1 MQLCSISGTV
11 WAFLEGVKNSGSP
24 LPRSVIV
31 ARCQKDSA
39 LLTTIC
45 QVARSALILLSV
57 DGNNKPKSA
66 VVAGAD
72 RILSFFT
79 ATVIE
84 VADKGSLDDT
94 QLRTLYPFLLEGLKK
109 SSEGSEEN
117 KNGGGKVPYRVG
129 GPADQWRRSSC
140 MIIAQICRKTRLAKP
155 LLKNIIGALM
165 YSFVQISGITQ
176 GSSGVLTSSQI
187 PNTGLDAALEIITIV
202 SVIAQSQKVSMGPKM
217 LLAMFS
223 DISESSNS
231 SIESSS
237 SSSFSSQESNDNS
250 VPAIRIGSSYLLQC
264 IEILQKSKGFDAS
277 ALIKCITTTLT
288 AALVY
293 QVEEHKSFAESSFL
307 SPMMAS
313 KILAYCIASGMLAE
327 SIIGS
332 IVWKILQNNSLLGSV
347 GQGLLTVKTTTSAVN
362 GRKERSE
369 SFSDDN
375 DGDRKEVLRVLRCVS
390 QRYPTIFDSC
400 VQAAYNE
407 VKNDN
412 SHTSITEGDEID
424 VTTIERVLDEDDKDD
439 EDELLIGLSL
449 SDIRLK
455 QEAKASSLRQLL
467 SDTFTHA
474 PYRMPNDN
482 GVSLIISLSHT
493 SSLIREAA
501 LETFTLTVP
510 LVCES
515 TPDVRGL
522 AQAASLLLTDSDHLV
537 AISAWNVNS
546 VIRISSHITS
556 QEFFE
561 CAFTAF
567 NYWLECT
574 TRLPVRASKVLS
586 AILLGLSESS
596 IAKIICSSEIMSLG
610 SVLQGDIWL
619 FVTVLTCAMDVVLLS
634 VKEDN
639 YETEKGGKRS
649 KALQYTALLCAKLLG
664 DNESLPLFSGISSIL
679 TENKTP
685 HDSIMKKKNKSKN
698 DNGIVKDSDS
708 EENLT
713 FDLVAKSI
721 ALCLCGADSSSKF
734 QSFHRASLYF
744 SSTSWVTRTSRSK
757 NRTFISFLD
766 SISSHLIAMLMEET
780 TEKTEILK
788 VLQFITALSTSQI
801 IHFIRMSSAKTF
813 ISLAV
818 ITALKNIITRAD
830 IIGISNIIG
839 NDKLENV
846 PDIIIEGSK
855 NILAND
861 IGGRIILSVLSSEI
875 PSIAALAG
883 LCLGHFYGN
892 NPSFILYRVA
902 LSSVTHGGVQCDDLS
917 FYYPLNVT
925 NTVIE
930 NTDFGAIDFTDSY
943 LEVSPKAKAGAIS
956 ALSQYIS
963 AFNTGV
969 EVFDIDISLSSLL
982 IAIVPLLIGSC
993 CDENKSVR
1001 SSAILLG
1008 QSLKDLRPQ
1017 FQLTS
1022 QKNKNKQ
1029 SKENSYLSG
1038 MIPMTII
1045 ELITFGHIIT
1055 SSAAVILLDSHT
1067 MINVLS
1073 QKIFSKTESPLGI
1086 PGFPTTNMKMK
1097 TLSDSL
1103 LSLGTFHGWSMPFIS
1118 IPVLTAASAA
1128 PLEMIWSY
1136 VQNLLSLES
1145 SSISSSTNE
1154 TKNFSYKKLSKA
1166 IIRCISTAHTAS
1178 NEVQSSV
1185 MKSVCQIIEVADRTD
1200 GTYTRDEIF
1209 HLLGEG
1215 WATKF
1220 SNEDRSALFR
1230 SLLKEQVRT
1239 HEITLLTVG
1248 ICQPLDFSIWN
1259 A

>member
-1 MQLCSISGTV
+1 M
-11 WAFLEGVKNSGSP
+11 
-24 LPRSVIV
+24 

-84 VADKGSLDDT
+84 VADKGALDDS

-117 KNGGGKVPYRVG
+117 KNGSGKVLYRLG

-155 LLKNIIGALM
+155 LLKNIVGALM

-176 GSSGVLTSSQI
+176 GSSGVLTSSQG
-187 PNTGLDAALEIITIV
+187 PNTGLDAALEVITIV

-237 SSSFSSQESNDNS
+237 SASFSSTESNENS

-264 IEILQKSKGFDAS
+264 IEILQKSRGFDAS
-277 ALIKCITTTLT
+277 ALIKVITTTLT

-293 QVEEHKSFAESSFL
+293 QVEENKSFAESSFL

-313 KILAYCIASGMLAE
+313 KILAYCIASGMLAD

-347 GQGLLTVKTTTSAVN
+347 GQGMLTAKTTAGPLN

-390 QRYPTIFDSC
+390 QRYPSIFDSC

-407 VKNDN
+407 VKNDT
-412 SHTSITEGDEID
+412 SHTSITEGDEMYA
-424 VTTIERVLDEDDKDD
+424 TIVESVPYEDDKDD
-439 EDELLIGLSL
+439 DDDELLIGLSL
-449 SDIRLK
+449 SDIKLK

-467 SDTFTHA
+467 SDTFTDA

-482 GVSLIISLSHT
+482 GVSLMISLSHT

-501 LETFTLTVP
+501 LETFTQTIP

-515 TPDVRGL
+515 TLDVRGL

-537 AISAWNVNS
+537 AISAWNINT
-546 VIRISSHITS
+546 VIRISSHISS

-574 TRLPVRASKVLS
+574 TRVPVRASKVL
-586 AILLGLSESS
+586 AVILLALSESS
-596 IAKIICSSEIMSLG
+596 IANLICSSEITSLG
-610 SVLQGDIWL
+610 SILHGDIWL
-619 FVTVLTCAMDVVLLS
+619 FVSVLTCAMDVVLLS
-634 VKEDN
+634 VKEDT
-639 YETEKGGKRS
+639 YETEKGGKRT

-664 DNESLPLFSGISSIL
+664 DNGNLLLFGGISSL
-679 TENKTP
+679 LSEKDTV
-685 HDSIMKKKNKSKN
+685 HDGVIKKKNKSKIE
-698 DNGIVKDSDS
+698 NGIVDDSHS
-708 EENLT
+708 EESLS
-713 FDLVAKSI
+713 FDLVAESI
-721 ALCLCGADSSSKF
+721 AVSLCGADFSNKF
-734 QSFHRASLYF
+734 RLFHRVSLYF
-744 SSTSWVTRTSRSK
+744 VTKSGDTRT
-757 NRTFISFLD
+757 NRFKSSIYITFLD
-766 SISSHLIAMLMEET
+766 TISTHLITMLTDET
-780 TEKTEILK
+780 TEKKEILK
-788 VLQFITALSTSQI
+788 VLQFLTALSTPLI
-801 IHFIRMSSAKTF
+801 IHYIKMSNWRHTAPVSAN
-813 ISLAV
+813 V
-818 ITALKNIITRAD
+818 MTALKNIITRAD
-830 IIGISNIIG
+830 IIGISNLIS
-839 NDKLENV
+839 NCTLENV

-861 IGGRIILSVLSSEI
+861 IGGRIILTVLSSEI

-883 LCLGHFYGN
+883 LCLNHFYGN

-902 LSSVTHGGVQCDDLS
+902 LSSLSQGGIQCDDLS
-917 FYYPLNVT
+917 YYCPLNG
-925 NTVIE
+925 NRE
-930 NTDFGAIDFTDSY
+930 NEMVDYPDFGVTDFTDSY
-943 LEVSPKAKAGAIS
+943 LEVSPKAKTGAMS

-969 EVFDIDISLSSLL
+969 EIMKIDVSLSSLL
-982 IAIVPLLIGSC
+982 IAMVPLIIGSC
-993 CDENKSVR
+993 CDENKNVR
-1001 SSAILLG
+1001 SSALLLG
-1008 QSLKDLRPQ
+1008 KSLMDLRPQ
-1017 FQLTS
+1017 FQLTL
-1022 QKNKNKQ
+1022 QKNKKKQ
-1029 SKENSYLSG
+1029 SKENTLVSG
-1038 MIPMTII
+1038 IIPMTII
-1045 ELITFGHIIT
+1045 ELITFGHIVH
-1055 SSAAVILLDSHT
+1055 SSSAVILLDSYT

-1073 QKIFSKTESPLGI
+1073 QKIFSKVELSLAS
-1086 PGFPTTNMKMK
+1086 PGFPNTSMKMK
-1097 TLSDSL
+1097 ALSDSL
-1103 LSLGTFHGWSMPFIS
+1103 LSLGTIHGWSMPFIS

-1128 PLEMIWSY
+1128 PLELIWSY
-1136 VQNLLSLES
+1136 VENLLSYELS
-1145 SSISSSTNE
+1145 TILSSINE
-1154 TKNFSYKKLSKA
+1154 KNNISYKKLSKA

-1185 MKSVCQIIEVADRTD
+1185 IKSVCHIIEIAERTD
-1200 GTYTRDEIF
+1200 STYIRDEIF
-1209 HLLGEG
+1209 HLLSEG
-1215 WATKF
+1215 WAMKF
-1220 SNEDRSALFR
+1220 SNEDRAALFR

-1239 HEITLLTVG
+1239 HYIRQLLIG
-1248 ICQPLDFSIWN
+1248 I
-1259 A
+1259 